1 MRLLIDSH
9 AFIWFCEG
17 NPALSSVAREAM
29 EDGGNERFISHAT
42 PWEMAIKLALGKLQL
57 QSDFAVIFPGVL
69 NANGFAMLTPNLE
82 HYRAPSICHGIT
94 ATRLTGSSSHR
105 RKWTESPS
113 SRAIPTSR
121 NTALRLFGSHGSFTG
136 SSR

>member
-9 AFIWFCEG
+9 ALIWFCEG
-17 NPALSSVAREAM
+17 NPALSAVAREVM

-82 HYRAPSICHGIT
+82 HYRALIDLPRHHGDPFDRLIIAQAKVDGMAVVTCDPNFPQYGVSIV
-94 ATRLTGSSSHR
+94 
-105 RKWTESPS
+105 W
-113 SRAIPTSR
+113 
-121 NTALRLFGSHGSFTG
+121 
-136 SSR
+136 

>member
-9 AFIWFCEG
+9 ALIWFCEG
-17 NPALSSVAREAM
+17 NPALSSVARGH
-29 EDGGNERFISHAT
+29 GGRANERFISHAT

-82 HYRAPSICHGIT
+82 HYRALIDLPRHHGDPFD
-94 ATRLTGSSSHR
+94 RLIIAQAKVDGLAVVTCDPNFPQYGVTIV
-105 RKWTESPS
+105 W
-113 SRAIPTSR
+113 
-121 NTALRLFGSHGSFTG
+121 
-136 SSR
+136 

>member
-9 AFIWFCEG
+9 ALIWFCEG

-29 EDGGNERFISHAT
+29 EDGANERFISHAT
-42 PWEMAIKLALGKLQL
+42 PREMAIKLALGKLQL

-82 HYRAPSICHGIT
+82 HYRALIDLPRHHGDPFD
-94 ATRLTGSSSHR
+94 RLIIAQAKVDGWPSSH
-105 RKWTESPS
+105 
-113 SRAIPTSR
+113 AIPTSR
-121 NTALRLFGSHGSFTG
+121 NTA
-136 SSR
+136 

>member
-9 AFIWFCEG
+9 ALIWFCEG

-29 EDGGNERFISHAT
+29 EDGANERFISHAT

-69 NANGFAMLTPNLE
+69 NANGFAMLTPKLE
-82 HYRAPSICHGIT
+82 HYRALIDLPRHHGDPFD
-94 ATRLTGSSSHR
+94 RLIIAQAKVDGMAVVTCDPNVPQYGVMIV
-105 RKWTESPS
+105 W
-113 SRAIPTSR
+113 
-121 NTALRLFGSHGSFTG
+121 
-136 SSR
+136 